1 MTEDPKNDLLT
12 TPEVAMITRTPAS
25 TLRNWRNTGAGPRSF
40 RLGKRVVYRHSD
52 VQAWIT
58 TCEAREHRS
67 ATSSG

>member
-1 MTEDPKNDLLT
+1 MTDDPTNELLT

-52 VQAWIT
+52 VQAWIA

-67 ATSSG
+67 ATWSG